1 MIRLHHCHQ
10 TRSMRSL
17 WLLHELGIPFDLQVY
32 PFDKSLRSAEYLAL
46 NPTGRVPTLEL
57 DGHTICES
65 GAIAE
70 ALCDY
75 APSAGLGRA
84 VGDAERYRWLNWV
97 HFAETISQHCAALT
111 QQHVALYEDHMRSP
125 IIMTLEAKRLAKTIG
140 TVEEGITQSG
150 YLLESGF
157 SAADIGVGQAVYMA
171 QHFVHLDAFPNV
183 TAWFK
188 ALSQRSAFK
197 ASLPPEGETGL
208 YAKPF
213 YAPWPIPEVSK

>member
-17 WLLHELGIPFDLQVY
+17 WLLHELGLPFELEIY
-32 PFDKSLRSAEYLAL
+32 PFGKEIKSDAYTAL
-46 NPTGRVPTLEL
+46 NPAGRVPTLEL
-57 DGHTICES
+57 DGHVICES

-75 APSAGLGRA
+75 APDAGLGRVA
-84 VGDAERYRWLNWV
+84 GDADRYAWLNWI

-111 QQHVALYEDHMRSP
+111 QQHVALFEDHMRSP
-125 IIMTLEAKRLAKTIG
+125 IVMNLEARRLAKTIG
-140 TVEEGITQSG
+140 TVEAGLTGSG

-171 QHFVHLDAFPNV
+171 THFVKLNDFPKVTEWFARLSAREAFQ
-183 TAWFK
+183 K
-188 ALSQRSAFK
+188 SR
-197 ASLPPEGETGL
+197 PPDGTDGL
-208 YAKPF
+208 YAKAF
-213 YAPWPIPEVSK
+213 YAPWPVEK